1 MSLEFHEIA
10 PEDVPAKRRGGA
22 YVNMLEAFLQANFKI
37 AELSGFEDAQ
47 RTYICIRTAI
57 RRSPRYQN
65 VGATLR
71 GDRVFIYRKDK
82 VK

>member
-1 MSLEFHEIA
+1 MNLEFHEIK
-10 PEDVPAKRRGGA
+10 PEDVPAKHRGGI
-22 YVNMLEAFLQANFKI
+22 YMEMLESFLKADFKI
-37 AELSGFEDAQ
+37 AELSGFKDAK
-47 RTYICIRTAI
+47 RAYTCIRNAI

>member
-1 MSLEFHEIA
+1 MNLELHEIA
-10 PEDVPAKRRGGA
+10 PEDVPAKRREGA
-22 YVNMLEAFLQANFKI
+22 YVKMLDAFLQANFKI
-37 AELSGFEDAQ
+37 AELSGFEDAK
-47 RTYICIRTAI
+47 RAYTCIRNAI